1 MQELIELAKTLLL
14 EKQVNAVLG
23 YESGR
28 YGVRPVFVTDVDGCE
43 RLVFDHRCVQNLA
56 AYLSP
61 RRTHVKEL
69 GRLAV
74 VIKPCDARA
83 VAGLIRENQL
93 KRDEVELI
101 GMRCGGVAPNPSG
114 PGIFDPDRVAARC
127 IDCKQ
132 REPSLVDHLVG
143 PAQPDPSGGSG
154 RQSRISEIEAMH
166 CDERLAFWTSLLS
179 RCTRCNACR
188 QVCPMCFCERC
199 VAEKT
204 EPAWIESSPHP
215 RGNIAWHLTRA
226 LHLAGRC
233 ANCGECERACPAGI
247 PLGLLNGKVAES
259 ISRRFGYTVTD
270 DPTLPTPIGTYRL
283 DDAQEFIE

>member
-1 MQELIELAKTLLL
+1 MQELRELAKTLLL
-14 EKQVNAVLG
+14 EKRVSAVLG

-28 YGVRPVFVTDVDGCE
+28 HGVRPVFVTDADGCE
-43 RLVFDHRCVQNLA
+43 RLIFDHRCVQNLA

-61 RRTHVKEL
+61 RRAHLKSL
-69 GRLAV
+69 GRLAA

-93 KRDEVELI
+93 RREDVVLI
-101 GMRCGGVAPNPSG
+101 GMRCGGVVSDPSR
-114 PGIFDPDRVAARC
+114 PGSFDPDSVAPRC
-127 IDCKQ
+127 VGCKQ
-132 REPSLVDHLVG
+132 REPSLVDYLVG
-143 PAQPDPSGGSG
+143 PPRPDPSGGQG
-154 RQSRISEIEAMH
+154 RQSRILEIEAMS
-166 CDERLAFWTSLLS
+166 CGDRLAFWTSTLT

-204 EPAWIESSPHP
+204 EPAWIESSPHS
-215 RGNIAWHLTRA
+215 RGNFAWHLTRA

-233 ANCGECERACPAGI
+233 TDCGECERACPAGI
-247 PLGLLNGKVAES
+247 PLGLLNSKVAGIVS
-259 ISRRFGYTVTD
+259 KRFGYAVTD
-270 DPTLPTPIGTYRL
+270 DPALPTPIGTYRL

>member
-1 MQELIELAKTLLL
+1 MQELRELARTLLL

-23 YESGR
+23 YECGR
-28 YGVRPVFVTDVDGCE
+28 YGVRPAFVTDADGCE
-43 RLVFDHRCVQNLA
+43 RLIFDHRCVHNLA

-61 RRTHVKEL
+61 RRTPVKEL

-93 KRDEVELI
+93 KREEVVLI
-101 GMRCGGVAPNPSG
+101 GMRCGGVVGNPGVAGG
-114 PGIFDPDRVAARC
+114 PEPGLMAARC
-127 IDCKQ
+127 AGCTQ

-143 PAQPDPSGGSG
+143 PPQAAPSGRSD
-154 RQSRISEIEAMH
+154 RQSRISEIEAMK
-166 CDERLAFWTSLLS
+166 CEDRLAFWTELLA

-199 VAEKT
+199 IADKT
-204 EPAWIESSPHP
+204 EPAWIESSPHG
-215 RGNIAWHLTRA
+215 RGNFAWHLTRA

-233 ANCGECERACPAGI
+233 TDCGECERACPSGI
-247 PLGLLNGKVAES
+247 PLGLLNGKVAD
-259 ISRRFGYTVTD
+259 IVWKRFGYSVTD
-270 DPTLPTPIGTYRL
+270 DPACQTPIGAYRL